1 MELANTRTR
10 YGAVAKTFH
19 WLVALLILA
28 AWPLGYFASDLAH
41 QITDPD
47 IATTQA
53 QADRAALLFSLHKT
67 VGVAIFFTALARIAW
82 ALGQPK
88 PRLLNGDRP
97 VEARAAETAHWL
109 LYGSL
114 VAVPLSGWVS
124 HAASTGFA
132 PIWWPFGQSL
142 PFVPKEAGLAE
153 TAATLHYIL
162 QWVLV
167 GALAAHVAGALKHH
181 LIDRDATLRRMLPG
195 RTDARPPARQ
205 PGHGGPV
212 LLALAIW
219 AAALGGGAALG
230 WFAPER
236 AGRAAALDQ
245 VESEWQ
251 VQEGTL
257 SIAVTQMGSEVT
269 GRFADWTAQISY
281 AQTPD
286 AEGRHGD
293 VTVTVSIPSLT
304 LGSVTDQAMGPDFFD
319 AEAHPRATFT
329 ADILSP
335 EQGTGQSH
343 VARGT
348 LTIKGQSVP
357 VEMPFTLDI
366 DGDSARAQGGLSVDR
381 RKFDIGLDTK
391 DEGTLGFTVDIS
403 FDLTARRG

>member
-181 LIDRDATLRRMLPG
+181 LIDRDATLRRSG
-195 RTDARPPARQ
+195 RPPASPAMAGRCFSRS
-205 PGHGGPV
+205 PSGRRR
-212 LLALAIW
+212 W
-219 AAALGGGAALG
+219 AAARRWAGSRPNA
-230 WFAPER
+230 R
-236 AGRAAALDQ
+236 AGPPRSTRWKANGRSRRAR
-245 VESEWQ
+245 S
-251 VQEGTL
+251 
-257 SIAVTQMGSEVT
+257 
-269 GRFADWTAQISY
+269 
-281 AQTPD
+281 
-286 AEGRHGD
+286 
-293 VTVTVSIPSLT
+293 PSP
-304 LGSVTDQAMGPDFFD
+304 SPRW
-319 AEAHPRATFT
+319 EAR
-329 ADILSP
+329 
-335 EQGTGQSH
+335 
-343 VARGT
+343 
-348 LTIKGQSVP
+348 
-357 VEMPFTLDI
+357 
-366 DGDSARAQGGLSVDR
+366 
-381 RKFDIGLDTK
+381 
-391 DEGTLGFTVDIS
+391 
-403 FDLTARRG
+403 

>member
-1 MELANTRTR
+1 
-10 YGAVAKTFH
+10 
-19 WLVALLILA
+19 
-28 AWPLGYFASDLAH
+28 
-41 QITDPD
+41 
-47 IATTQA
+47 
-53 QADRAALLFSLHKT
+53 
-67 VGVAIFFTALARIAW
+67 
-82 ALGQPK
+82 
-88 PRLLNGDRP
+88 
-97 VEARAAETAHWL
+97 
-109 LYGSL
+109 
-114 VAVPLSGWVS
+114 
-124 HAASTGFA
+124 
-132 PIWWPFGQSL
+132 
-142 PFVPKEAGLAE
+142 
-153 TAATLHYIL
+153 
-162 QWVLV
+162 
-167 GALAAHVAGALKHH
+167 
-181 LIDRDATLRRMLPG
+181 
-195 RTDARPPARQ
+195 
-205 PGHGGPV
+205 
-212 LLALAIW
+212 
-219 AAALGGGAALG
+219 
-230 WFAPER
+230 
-236 AGRAAALDQ
+236 
-245 VESEWQ
+245 
-251 VQEGTL
+251 
-257 SIAVTQMGSEVT
+257 MGSEVT